1 MSANPHTN
9 GGLLK
14 KALRLPDFREYAI
27 KVDKPARTEAENT
40 RPLGRFLRDVMR
52 LKPWLQLCYCA
63 RSSRTLKSD
72 SSTELTLFKLQPNTE
87 HPHGLSDQDFDYLFT
102 VDKPA
107 ISNFHGY
114 PWVVHRFLL

>member
-72 SSTELTLFKLQPNTE
+72 SST
-87 HPHGLSDQDFDYLFT
+87 
-102 VDKPA
+102 
-107 ISNFHGY
+107 
-114 PWVVHRFLL
+114 

>member
-63 RSSRTLKSD
+63 RSSRTKVRFINVVDPVQTAAQHRTPPRTIGPRFRLLVYSRQARH
-72 SSTELTLFKLQPNTE
+72 LQ
-87 HPHGLSDQDFDYLFT
+87 
-102 VDKPA
+102 
-107 ISNFHGY
+107 
-114 PWVVHRFLL
+114 